1 MTITLNGSTGI
12 NTPGVVN
19 TAAETIATTLAVTG
33 VTTIAAGSAAA
44 PSLVG
49 TTGGATTGIFF
60 PAADTIAFAEGG
72 AEAMRIDSSG
82 ALLIGTTSLSTIT
95 GETAAKAQVAG
106 NFVMGNAVA
115 ATNVTVTVN
124 GVVNKAGRVAFAESG
139 AIKWLI
145 GNGAASENG
154 VFEVFSNTTGTGVQ
168 LARNATAWT
177 AGSDERIKDIIEPIT
192 DAATKVATLRAVIGK
207 YKTDVSN
214 TRRSFLIAQDVQAVL
229 PEAVD
234 DTNPEKLGVRYTEV
248 IPLLV
253 AAIKE
258 QQALITSLT
267 TRLTALENK

>member
-49 TTGGATTGIFF
+49 TTGGATTGVWF
-60 PAADTIAFAEGG
+60 PAASTVAFANGG
-72 AEAMRIDSSG
+72 VESARIDSNR
-82 ALLIGTTSLSTIT
+82 
-95 GETAAKAQVAG
+95 
-106 NFVMGNAVA
+106 NFTVGSAVA
-115 ATNVTVTVN
+115 NTNRAITIN
-124 GVVNKAGRVAFAESG
+124 GVANKSGLIQFQESG
-139 AIKWLI
+139 ADKWLI

-154 VFEVFSNTTGTGVQ
+154 VFEVYSATTGTGVQ
-168 LARNATAWT
+168 LARNATSWA

-192 DAATKVATLRAVIGK
+192 DAVTKVATLRAVIGK
-207 YKTDVSN
+207 YKTDASN

-267 TRLTALENK
+267 ARITALENK